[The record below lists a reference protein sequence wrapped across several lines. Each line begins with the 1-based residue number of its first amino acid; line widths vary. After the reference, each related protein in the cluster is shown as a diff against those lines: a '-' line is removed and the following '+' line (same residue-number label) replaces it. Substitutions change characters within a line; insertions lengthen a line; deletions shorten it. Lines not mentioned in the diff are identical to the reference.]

1 MERWGIFAPISPIS
15 LVGGRN
21 LTFPGTFLTIILNC
35 EASLKETVVGLRRK
49 LGVRRQF
56 FKGYQDFLK
65 SSILHFE

>member
-1 MERWGIFAPISPIS
+1 
-15 LVGGRN
+15 VGGRN